1 MAKFFVC
8 EVAPMQGSR
17 IMMEDMRI
25 VALNLDSIDVLH
37 QDIFKVENGDGSLS
51 ERVGMEV
58 FSSKLKGQVDGRLII
73 MSDYDSFMKE
83 IAK

>member
-1 MAKFFVC
+1 MAKFIVC

-51 ERVGMEV
+51 DRVGMEV

>member
-1 MAKFFVC
+1 MAKFIVC
-8 EVAPMQGSR
+8 EVAPMVGSR
-17 IMMEDMRI
+17 IMMEDMRT

-37 QDIFKVENGDGSLS
+37 QDTFKVENGDGSLS

-58 FSSKLKGQVDGRLII
+58 FSTKLKGQVDGRLII

-83 IAK
+83 IAR